1 MSENRIP
8 ENKMGVMPVG
18 KLLLNMALP
27 MIISMLVQALYNV
40 VDSIYISR
48 VSENAVTALSLA
60 FPIQNLQIGA
70 AVGIGVGVN
79 ALLSK
84 SLGEK
89 NHEMTNFAAGN
100 GLLLAAICTVIFMIF
115 GVVGVRPYYMMQNT
129 SIETAEAGI
138 AYTSI
143 CCLLTG
149 GIFLEILFER
159 LLQATGRTFHTM
171 ITQGVGAIANI
182 VLDPVFIFGVEA
194 LGIFMEI
201 LGERLLQAT
210 GRTVHT
216 MITQSTGAIINIIL
230 DPILIHGWFGV
241 PAMGVAGAAVATVIG
256 QWIGALVGFY
266 FNAKHNPDVQFGG
279 RYLKL
284 EKKTIG
290 AILTVGIP
298 SVVMN
303 SIGSVMNFGMN
314 QILQGFAE
322 TATSVF
328 GIYFK
333 LQSFFFMPLF
343 GLNNATISI
352 IAFNYGARK
361 PQRIT
366 KTLKLSVCGALGLM
380 TAGWAA
386 FQFAP
391 DLLLGMFNP
400 SPAFLEMGR
409 SCLRTISWSFPLA
422 AVCISLG
429 ASFQA
434 LGNGIYSTIT
444 SVCRQLVVLLPVAY
458 LMSLSGDVHS
468 VWLAYPI
475 AEVASGTVTAFFFA
489 RIYRQK
495 IKPLF

>member
-115 GVVGVRPYYMMQNT
+115 GVVGVRPYYLMQNT

-138 AYTSI
+138 AYTSL

-171 ITQGVGAIANI
+171 ITQGVGAITNI
-182 VLDPVFIFGVEA
+182 VLDPVFIFGVDA
-194 LGIFMEI
+194 LGI
-201 LGERLLQAT
+201 
-210 GRTVHT
+210 
-216 MITQSTGAIINIIL
+216 
-230 DPILIHGWFGV
+230 
-241 PAMGVAGAAVATVIG
+241 PAMGAAGAAVATVAG
-256 QWIGALVGFY
+256 QWLAALLALI
-266 FNAKHNPDVQFGG
+266 FNIKYNPDVKFGMKYI
-279 RYLKL
+279 RP
-284 EKKTIG
+284 IG
-290 AILTVGIP
+290 GAIRPILTVGVP
-298 SVVMN
+298 SAIMN
-303 SIGSVMNFGMN
+303 GIGSITNFTMN
-314 QILQGFAE
+314 QILLGFAGVGE
-322 TATSVF
+322 TASGVF

-343 GLNNATISI
+343 GLNNAAISI
-352 IAFNYGARK
+352 IAYNYGARK
-361 PQRIT
+361 PERIMR
-366 KTLKLSVCGALGLM
+366 TLKIAFCGALTFMLCGF
-380 TAGWAA
+380 AV
-386 FQFAP
+386 FQIAP
-391 DLLLGMFNP
+391 DLLLNMFNP
-400 SPAFLEMGR
+400 SESFMEIGCNALRRISIHFPIAAFCIVL
-409 SCLRTISWSFPLA
+409 IS
-422 AVCISLG
+422 
-429 ASFQA
+429 SFQA
-434 LGNGIYSTIT
+434 LGNGLYSTLV
-444 SVCRQLVVLLPVAY
+444 SLCRQLIALLPAAY
-458 LMSLSGDVHS
+458 LLSLTGNVHN
-468 VWLAYPI
+468 VWWAFGI
-475 AEVASGTVTAFFFA
+475 AEIVSGTVCALLFL
-489 RIYRQK
+489 RIYKRK
-495 IKPLF
+495 IKPLFR